1 MKKLVLFL
9 IFFTNYFLVFTN
21 SFEIAVKNVTMSPD
35 KNNNYVF
42 IEIEYIAKN
51 EENNPLF
58 LYDIA
63 KKNDKHYELD
73 TFSENTVMKRIY
85 VFKPSNLNSWSAS
98 PGYNPCYP
106 SFIMINPDRA
116 YKGALSLTYQI
127 PKSLNPYE
135 IQYKFNFITS
145 NYDIIKNR
153 NNLSDA
159 EITEKLLQDTII
171 TFKL

>member
-1 MKKLVLFL
+1 
-9 IFFTNYFLVFTN
+9 
-21 SFEIAVKNVTMSPD
+21 
-35 KNNNYVF
+35 
-42 IEIEYIAKN
+42 
-51 EENNPLF
+51 
-58 LYDIA
+58 
-63 KKNDKHYELD
+63 
-73 TFSENTVMKRIY
+73 MKRIY

-116 YKGALSLTYQI
+116 YKGALSLTFQI